1 MKAWVLPDI
10 DVSYLDEIILNKEGL
25 VQPLPYSVYQDL
37 DLTHLQVWC
46 NKKGVYTLPT
56 NELIAW
62 IKNRIGGRKAIE
74 ICAGTGGIARALGII
89 ATDSYIQTMPEMVAY
104 YKAIGTQPIDP
115 PSDVYQFEANEAV
128 DTLKPKVVVGCYATQ
143 KFQEGDQNEP
153 KVGSSVYGVDEMLM
167 LPKIETYICVGN
179 DHSHHDKRIIKL
191 LPHETHRFPWIV
203 TRTMKQEENFIKV
216 WDNQGQ

>member
-1 MKAWVLPDI
+1 MKAWVLPNI
-10 DVSYLDEIILNKEGL
+10 DVSYLDEIILDPQGL
-25 VQPLPYSVYQDL
+25 VQTVPYSVYKSL
-37 DLTHLQVWC
+37 DKTHLQVWC
-46 NKKGVYTLPT
+46 NKNGVYTLPT
-56 NELIAW
+56 TELIDW

-74 ICAGTGGIARALGII
+74 ICAGTGGIARALEII

-128 DTLKPKVVVGCYATQ
+128 DTLKPKVVVASYATQ

-153 KVGSSVYGVDEMLM
+153 KVGSSVYGVDEMAM
-167 LPKIETYICVGN
+167 LPKIETYIFVGN
-179 DHSHHDKRIIKL
+179 DHSHHDKRINK

-203 TRTMKQEENFIKV
+203 TRTMKQEENFIKI